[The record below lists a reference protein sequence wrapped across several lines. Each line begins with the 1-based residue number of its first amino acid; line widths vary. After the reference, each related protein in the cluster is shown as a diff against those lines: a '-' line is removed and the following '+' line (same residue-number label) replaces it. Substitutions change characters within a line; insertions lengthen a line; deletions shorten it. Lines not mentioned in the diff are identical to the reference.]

1 MIERVVTIA
10 ARTLVA
16 LIALACLVG
25 LALGARTPIVD
36 AAVAGLRGG
45 RGVAVLAA
53 IALGAVA
60 AVRGWSP
67 GRLLAWPPRRW
78 FIAGAVLVAL
88 ASGVWAHHAIARGVP
103 DVPDELGYLHTART
117 FAHGH
122 LTAPSPPATEFF
134 YVSWGV
140 HDHDQWYAV
149 FPPGYGVLLAGGE
162 LVGAAGWVN
171 PLLGAALVLVLFLL
185 AEDLLGRDGGRGSL
199 AYRVGDPRGPDPAG
213 EGLSTN
219 PPGNIAARVV
229 VLLYLASWFRLMH
242 AASFMAHATAALAAV
257 LAILGLARGVA
268 GATAHR
274 RAWAGAGGAALAF
287 LGATRQLDAV
297 IIAVAVAPMLGLAL
311 WRGRALAARRLLL
324 AVACALPIAGAYL
337 LYNRALTGDAML
349 PPQQRY
355 MQLKERRG
363 DCFRIGFGPGVGE
376 CPITQGTNFGPKG
389 FQPKHAVA
397 NTKKRLD
404 AWVQFSWGWTPLVLL
419 PALGLLGAAVRGGAR
434 ARGLALCGG
443 VFVATVV
450 GYGLFFY
457 HGVIYGARFYYLAWP
472 IALIASAAAIVD
484 GGALV
489 ARLLGRLRWPRVGA
503 GVRGGVAA
511 ALPAVLV
518 TGMIAGWPAVKQH
531 AGKRPRTGGGALV
544 AALDDP
550 KLADALV
557 FVDSMTLPATV
568 TFDPVDLDGN
578 RPLVVKDLGDAADAG
593 FARLFP
599 RRRPLRMQGKQFVP
613 LTFAAD
619 APMRHEGG
627 ALYPLDD
634 ARGGFGERAP
644 APAVGNVAL
653 SGGEALRFAV
663 AQSGARFSLPVW
675 VIAADA
681 GPMTLDLATV
691 DHPGSPAIDVTVD
704 GVVVATAIATDAPGW
719 TLAHHELAVTLTPGR
734 HRVGFTMPSAAK
746 GAVFALDYLELRPRR

>member
-1 MIERVVTIA
+1 MIERVVAIA
-10 ARTLVA
+10 ARALVA
-16 LIALACLVG
+16 LIALACLTG
-25 LALGARTPIVD
+25 LALGARTPIAD
-36 AAVAGLRGG
+36 ALGAGLRGG
-45 RGVAVLAA
+45 RGVAVLLAVA
-53 IALGAVA
+53 IGAVA

-67 GRLLAWPPRRW
+67 ARVLAWPPRRW
-78 FIAGAVLVAL
+78 FVAGAVVIAL
-88 ASGVWAHHAIARGVP
+88 ASGVWAHHAIAKGVP

-185 AEDLLGRDGGRGSL
+185 AEDLLGKDG
-199 AYRVGDPRGPDPAG
+199 V
-213 EGLSTN
+213 
-219 PPGNIAARVV
+219 AARVV

-242 AASFMAHATAALAAV
+242 AASFMAHPTAALAAA
-257 LAILGLARGVA
+257 LAILGLLRGVA
-268 GATAHR
+268 GATDHR

-297 IIAVAVAPMLGLAL
+297 IVAVAVTPMLALAL
-311 WRGRALAARRLLL
+311 GRGRALAARRLAL

-355 MQLKERRG
+355 MQLKEQRG
-363 DCFRIGFGPGVGE
+363 DCFRVGFGPGVGE
-376 CPITQGTNFGPKG
+376 CPITQGTHFGPKG

-397 NTKKRLD
+397 NSKKRLD

-419 PALGLLGAAVRGGAR
+419 PALGLLGAAARGGAR
-434 ARGLALCGG
+434 ARGLALVGG

-472 IALIASAAAIVD
+472 IALVASAAAIVD
-484 GGALV
+484 GGALLAWV
-489 ARLLGRLRWPRVGA
+489 LGRLRWPRVRA
-503 GVRGGVAA
+503 GVIGGLAA
-511 ALPAVLV
+511 ALPVVLV
-518 TGMIAGWPAVKQH
+518 TGMLAAWPAVKQH

-550 KLADALV
+550 KLDDALV

-578 RPLVVKDLGDAADAG
+578 HPLVVKDLGDAADAG

-613 LTFAAD
+613 LTFAPD

-634 ARGGFGERAP
+634 ARGGFGDRAP
-644 APAVGNVAL
+644 GPAVGNVAL
-653 SGGEALRFAV
+653 SGGEALRFVV
-663 AQSGARFSLPVW
+663 AQPGARFSLPVW

-681 GPMTLDLATV
+681 GPMTIDLATV

-704 GVVVATAIATDAPGW
+704 GVVVATAIATEAPAW
-719 TLAHHELAVTLTPGR
+719 TLAHHALSVTLTPGR
-734 HRVGFTMPSAAK
+734 HRVGVALPTARK
-746 GAVFALDYLELRPRR
+746 GQVFALDYVELRPRR

>member
-1 MIERVVTIA
+1 MIERVATIA
-10 ARTLVA
+10 ARALVA

-25 LALGARTPIVD
+25 LALGARGAIVD

-45 RGVAVLAA
+45 RGAAVLVA

-67 GRLLAWPPRRW
+67 ARLLAWPPRRW

-140 HDHDQWYAV
+140 HDHDRWYAV

-171 PLLGAALVLVLFLL
+171 PILGAALVLVLFLL
-185 AEDLLGRDGGRGSL
+185 AEDLLGRDG
-199 AYRVGDPRGPDPAG
+199 
-213 EGLSTN
+213 N
-219 PPGNIAARVV
+219 AARLV

-242 AASFMAHATAALAAV
+242 AASFMAHPTAALAAA

-268 GATAHR
+268 GATIHR

-297 IIAVAVAPMLGLAL
+297 IIAVAVAPMLALAL
-311 WRGRALAARRLLL
+311 ARGRALAARRLLL

-376 CPITQGTNFGPKG
+376 CPITQGTNYGPKG

-397 NTKKRLD
+397 NSKKRLD

-578 RPLVVKDLGDAADAG
+578 HPLVVKDLGDAADAG

-663 AQSGARFSLPVW
+663 AQPGASFSLPVW

-734 HRVGFTMPSAAK
+734 HRVGFALPTAAK
-746 GAVFALDYLELRPRR
+746 GAVFALDYVELRPRR